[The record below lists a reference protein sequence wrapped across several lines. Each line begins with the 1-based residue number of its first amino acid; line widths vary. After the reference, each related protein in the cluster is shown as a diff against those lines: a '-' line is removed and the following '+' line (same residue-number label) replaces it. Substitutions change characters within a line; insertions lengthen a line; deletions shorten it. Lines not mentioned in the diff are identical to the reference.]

1 MQPNEDPHLSKKC
14 PPPPPPKF
22 LPQIWERIGSLHWC
36 KTYPIFVHL
45 SAWPTCRSLMR
56 TNGGSH
62 WRTSYFL
69 HPSFVQ
75 TPPNGQM
82 GALPWR
88 CPKGPAYVSNT
99 TSVGEGLS
107 DRSRTAECAPRPNS
121 VAQAQSRGWI
131 SIQPPVLQECQDSV
145 ANRHLGRCR
154 EYPMLILRE
163 LHVQPMTRPKWV
175 GAHPPDPPDLEAN
188 CHPSEVWDAQTSKFG
203 WEAHPTAAN
212 VAMAASRS
220 DQRNPWRTFS
230 TCFSA
235 LETPPNTMS

>member
-14 PPPPPPKF
+14 PPPPQISSPNLRENRESSLVQNLSNICPLVRLAHMPKSH
-22 LPQIWERIGSLHWC
+22 EDKCGSL
-36 KTYPIFVHL
+36 
-45 SAWPTCRSLMR
+45 
-56 TNGGSH
+56 

-99 TSVGEGLS
+99 TSVVEGLS